1 MSEKKT
7 EVKMNKKRQKGFIGL
22 KVLLFIF
29 FAALLIMLI
38 FLV

>member
-1 MSEKKT
+1 
-7 EVKMNKKRQKGFIGL
+7 MNKKRQKGFIGL

-29 FAALLIMLI
+29 AVLLIMLI